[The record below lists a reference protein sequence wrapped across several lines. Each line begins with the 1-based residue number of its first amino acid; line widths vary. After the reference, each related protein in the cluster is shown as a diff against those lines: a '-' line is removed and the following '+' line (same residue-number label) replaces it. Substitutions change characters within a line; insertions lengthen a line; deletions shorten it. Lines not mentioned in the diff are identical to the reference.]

1 MGANRAT
8 RSSRRP
14 LLGACVRRDQEAKN
28 RRVRRPSARS
38 TQNLVRD
45 VSGLETSCKKA
56 RAAAK
61 QAAAAGIHTPAGLAV
76 LSARLPTC
84 EARKVRMHAGRAG
97 TSFPVLYSSSIYFR
111 LRSGFDTYASL
122 ANTQR

>member
-14 LLGACVRRDQEAKN
+14 LLGACVRRDQEG
-28 RRVRRPSARS
+28 RTEGRVRRPSAPS
-38 TQNLVRD
+38 TQTYHGGD
-45 VSGLETSCKKA
+45 VSCL
-56 RAAAK
+56 AK

-97 TSFPVLYSSSIYFR
+97 TSFPVVLLYLLSR
-111 LRSGFDTYASL
+111 RSGFDTYASL